1 MEIMSLPVVAIVGRP
16 NVGKSSLLNRLLG
29 RRISIVDAIPGVTR
43 DRVGAPWALGDGDDC
58 GYAELV
64 DTGGMGIVDVDDLSD
79 HVETQIDTAVVDAAV
94 ILFIVDAREGLTP
107 LDRRVAERLRLAD
120 ARVILVA
127 NKVDQ
132 AETVAEVG
140 DLHRLGFGEPMKVSA
155 KHSVGLTDLREAV
168 AAALGDTA
176 GAAPDDDVM
185 KLAIVGKR
193 NAGKSTLIN
202 HLAGEQR
209 VIVSETPGTTRDSVD
224 VTVESDGRRLVVIDT
239 AGLRKKRKVDGGID
253 FYSHHRSLRSVR
265 RADVVAMMIDASVKV
280 SQVDKA
286 LAGEIASAEKPAVIV
301 VNKWDLARDVTTTE
315 DYADYFARTFPHLSF
330 APIAFTTAT
339 EGLNVWRTVDLA
351 EQLYVQSRTRVGT
364 AELNEVIEDILKL
377 HGPSH
382 KAGTRPPK
390 IRYASQIDTAPPTI
404 VLFVN
409 DPRSFDTSFR
419 RFLVNRLR
427 ARLPYSEVPIRLLIR
442 RGSKD
447 RHAPDD
453 EVR

>member
-1 MEIMSLPVVAIVGRP
+1 MVPMSLPVVAIVGRP

-64 DTGGMGIVDVDDLSD
+64 DTGGMGIVDSDDLSE
-79 HVETQIDTAVVDAAV
+79 HVEAQIDTAVVDAAV

-107 LDRRVAERLRLAD
+107 LDRRVAERLRVED
-120 ARVILVA
+120 TPVILVA

-132 AETVAEVG
+132 ADVATEIG
-140 DLHRLGFGEPMKVSA
+140 DLHRLGFGEPLMVSA
-155 KHSVGLTDLREAV
+155 KHSVGLSDLRDAV
-168 AAALGDTA
+168 AAALGDQA
-176 GAAPDDDVM
+176 GEPPDDNVM

-202 HLAGEQR
+202 YLAGEQR

-224 VTVESDGRRLVVIDT
+224 VAVARDGRRLVVIDT
-239 AGLRKKRKVDGGID
+239 AGLRKRRKVDGGID

-280 SQVDKA
+280 SQVDKQ
-286 LAGEIASAEKPAVIV
+286 LAGEIAGEEKPAVIV
-301 VNKWDLARDVTTTE
+301 VNKWDLARDVTTTD
-315 DYADYFARTFPHLSF
+315 DYADYFAKTFPHLSF

-339 EGLNVWRTVDLA
+339 EGLNVWRMVDVA

-364 AELNEVIEDILKL
+364 AEINEAIEDILKL
-377 HGPSH
+377 RGPSH

-390 IRYASQIDTAPPTI
+390 IRYAPPTI

-427 ARLPYSEVPIRLLIR
+427 ARLPYSEVPIRLLVR

-447 RHAPDD
+447 RHA
-453 EVR
+453 